1 MGAANVATLIPANG
15 RIPGMPSHTAVRSA
29 VKPDRLAITSRSRML
44 DFAFPG
50 YPVRMG
56 RLDMT
61 ISKN

>member
-1 MGAANVATLIPANG
+1 
-15 RIPGMPSHTAVRSA
+15 MPSHTAVRSA